1 MNLLVSRYAS
11 LLSQVALPSTG
22 VARRLWSLYR
32 LRRVGLFMST
42 PSSEIA
48 SATAVPDAARDDFA
62 EHCAEKRSAYRY
74 RELRDSEERTA
85 LAISLIQDTEQVKRT
100 RNSERYVTRSLLGY
114 EESDEARAERAE
126 AEVAALKDKVAELR
140 ERNGKLEGKV
150 EVFERLFSIVEARP
164 KQ

>member
-1 MNLLVSRYAS
+1 
-11 LLSQVALPSTG
+11 
-22 VARRLWSLYR
+22 
-32 LRRVGLFMST
+32 MST

-48 SATAVPDAARDDFA
+48 STTAVPDAARDDFA

-85 LAISLIQDTEQVKRT
+85 LAISLIQDTEQVKRA
-100 RNSERYVTRSLLGY
+100 RNSERDVTRSLLGY

-126 AEVAALKDKVAELR
+126 AKVAALMEKVAELNATVGELKGENKVLR
-140 ERNGKLEGKV
+140 EDR
-150 EVFERLFSIVEARP
+150 ERLFRIVEARP

>member
-1 MNLLVSRYAS
+1 M
-11 LLSQVALPSTG
+11 
-22 VARRLWSLYR
+22 
-32 LRRVGLFMST
+32 
-42 PSSEIA
+42 
-48 SATAVPDAARDDFA
+48 RDT
-62 EHCAEKRSAYRY
+62 
-74 RELRDSEERTA
+74 EERTA
-85 LAISLIQDTEQVKRT
+85 LAISLIQDTEQVKRAH
-100 RNSERYVTRSLLGY
+100 NSERYVTRSLLGY

>member
-1 MNLLVSRYAS
+1 
-11 LLSQVALPSTG
+11 
-22 VARRLWSLYR
+22 
-32 LRRVGLFMST
+32 MST

-62 EHCAEKRSAYRY
+62 EHCAQKRSAGSY

-85 LAISLIQDTEQVKRT
+85 RAISLIQDTEQVKRA

-126 AEVAALKDKVAELR
+126 AKVRELERESAELR

>member
-1 MNLLVSRYAS
+1 
-11 LLSQVALPSTG
+11 
-22 VARRLWSLYR
+22 
-32 LRRVGLFMST
+32 MST
-42 PSSEIA
+42 PSVEIA

-62 EHCAEKRSAYRY
+62 EHCAQKRSAGSYRQ
-74 RELRDSEERTA
+74 LRDSGERTA
-85 LAISLIQDTEQVKRT
+85 LAISLIQGTEEVKRA

-126 AEVAALKDKVAELR
+126 AKVRELERENAELR

-150 EVFERLFSIVEARP
+150 EVLQEDRERLFRIVEARP

>member
-1 MNLLVSRYAS
+1 
-11 LLSQVALPSTG
+11 
-22 VARRLWSLYR
+22 
-32 LRRVGLFMST
+32 MST

-48 SATAVPDAARDDFA
+48 STTAVPDAARDDFA
-62 EHCAEKRSAYRY
+62 EHCAQKRSAGSY

-126 AEVAALKDKVAELR
+126 ARVRELERENAELR
-140 ERNGKLEGKV
+140 ERNGKLEGKA
-150 EVFERLFSIVEARP
+150 EVLQDDRERLFRIVEARAARP

>member
-1 MNLLVSRYAS
+1 
-11 LLSQVALPSTG
+11 
-22 VARRLWSLYR
+22 
-32 LRRVGLFMST
+32 MST

-62 EHCAEKRSAYRY
+62 EHCAEKRTAGSY

-85 LAISLIQDTEQVKRT
+85 LAISLIQDTEQVKRA
-100 RNSERYVTRSLLGY
+100 RNSERDVTRSLLGY

-126 AEVAALKDKVAELR
+126 AKVAALMEKVAELNATVGELKGENKVLR
-140 ERNGKLEGKV
+140 EDR
-150 EVFERLFSIVEARP
+150 ERLFRIVEARP

>member
-1 MNLLVSRYAS
+1 
-11 LLSQVALPSTG
+11 
-22 VARRLWSLYR
+22 
-32 LRRVGLFMST
+32 MST

-48 SATAVPDAARDDFA
+48 STTAVPDAARDDFA
-62 EHCAEKRSAYRY
+62 EHCAQKRSAGSY

-85 LAISLIQDTEQVKRT
+85 RAISLIQDTEQVKRA

-126 AEVAALKDKVAELR
+126 AKVRELERENAELR

-150 EVFERLFSIVEARP
+150 EVLQEDRERLFRIVEARP

>member
-1 MNLLVSRYAS
+1 
-11 LLSQVALPSTG
+11 
-22 VARRLWSLYR
+22 
-32 LRRVGLFMST
+32 MST

-62 EHCAEKRSAYRY
+62 EHCAQKRSAGCYRQ
-74 RELRDSEERTA
+74 LRDSGERTA
-85 LAISLIQDTEQVKRT
+85 LAISLIQGTEEVKRA

-126 AEVAALKDKVAELR
+126 AKVAALMEKVAELNATVGELKGENKVLR
-140 ERNGKLEGKV
+140 EDRDTIREK
-150 EVFERLFSIVEARP
+150 LFSMLGAGA